1 MPSSSVR
8 FKRSLRAL
16 LSPKLKA
23 HVVLAGPLRG
33 YRLVTSWRDYPAGVM
48 GRTERSLLAW
58 FQREVRAGD
67 TWLDIGAHYG
77 YTAIALSRLV
87 GTAGRVFAFEPVTAT
102 AGCVAQ
108 TRRLNNLRQ
117 LTVVPLGLG
126 EPESLASVTLPLT
139 RGMAD
144 KTFDGV
150 DGPWLES
157 LQIARFDW
165 LWPIVNAGRDAV
177 DGVKIDVQGM
187 ELDVLCGM
195 EQLLLKHGPKL
206 VIEFHRGV
214 NRSAILDLLDGVG
227 YGRRPSA
234 IEPQAGDL
242 SQQLLDDRSYV
253 FEKATR

>member
-1 MPSSSVR
+1 M
-8 FKRSLRAL
+8 
-16 LSPKLKA
+16 
-23 HVVLAGPLRG
+23 
-33 YRLVTSWRDYPAGVM
+33 VTSWHDYPAGLM
-48 GRTERSLLAW
+48 GRTERHLLGW
-58 FQREVRAGD
+58 LQQEVRAGD

-87 GTAGRVFAFEPVTAT
+87 GAAGRVFAFEPVTAT

-108 TRRLNNLRQ
+108 TRRLNNLSQ

-126 EPESLASVTLPLT
+126 APDSLTSITLPLT

-144 KTFDGV
+144 KTLDRAGA
-150 DGPWLES
+150 PWLDS

-165 LWPIVNAGRDAV
+165 LWPIINAGRDAV

-195 EQLLLKHGPKL
+195 EQLLRRHRPNL

-214 NRSAILDLLDGVG
+214 DRSAILDLLDAVG
-227 YGRRPSA
+227 YCRQPIA
-234 IEPQAGDL
+234 IEPQLDD
-242 SQQLLDDRSYV
+242 SPTQLLDDRSYA
-253 FEKATR
+253 FQKATR